1 MESKTK
7 SAVIS
12 EAARIIATHH
22 PNQESYLKRW
32 EIWKTT
38 FDWICRDIPESQA
51 DKAAKIVVEHVKNI
65 LAQKRRPK
73 RKRRTKHKHVI
84 NPSISVFS
92 NIYYDRNSTTKQ
104 ARKNA

>member
-7 SAVIS
+7 SVVIS

-38 FDWICRDIPESQA
+38 FDWICIDIPENQA
-51 DKAAKIVVEHVKNI
+51 DRAAKVIVGYVKNI

-73 RKRRTKHKHVI
+73 RKRRTNHKYLT
-84 NPSISVFS
+84 NPSSCVFD
-92 NIYYDRNSTTKQ
+92 NIYYDRNSATKQ

>member
-7 SAVIS
+7 SVVIS

-38 FDWICRDIPESQA
+38 FDWICKDIPENQA
-51 DKAAKIVVEHVKNI
+51 DRAAKVIVGHVKNI
-65 LAQKRRPK
+65 CNRSGGAPAFVDKREFGATIFRE
-73 RKRRTKHKHVI
+73 
-84 NPSISVFS
+84 
-92 NIYYDRNSTTKQ
+92 Q
-104 ARKNA
+104 LG